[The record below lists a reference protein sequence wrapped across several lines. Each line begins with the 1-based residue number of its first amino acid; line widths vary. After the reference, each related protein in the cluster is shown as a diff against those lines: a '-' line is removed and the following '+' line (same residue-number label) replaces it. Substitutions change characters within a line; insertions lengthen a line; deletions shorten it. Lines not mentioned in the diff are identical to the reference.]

1 MPRGRKRKE
10 VVAENIIEAPVM
22 ENNENSKLV
31 EQLYSQFESLM
42 KKKKVSK
49 RDLAERISM
58 SYQGFLNSYNNKNI
72 KIDTWLEISN
82 YLNTPFVVK
91 FETGKKPAESVSEEI
106 QQVSATQAPEIKV
119 EPIHVIDDLTNLK
132 LQNANEKVSILEKQV
147 EAYERIINLLS
158 DKLK

>member
-91 FETGKKPAESVSEEI
+91 FETGKKPAESVSE
-106 QQVSATQAPEIKV
+106 
-119 EPIHVIDDLTNLK
+119 
-132 LQNANEKVSILEKQV
+132 
-147 EAYERIINLLS
+147 
-158 DKLK
+158 